1 MANHIGTNTQGF
13 SNAGGVNATDGQII
27 DICNVCYDPTKDNPC
42 GINATVAIVGKYQEK
57 ANVFDSGYR
66 HDATLLFSPDPA
78 SVVSDVTTY
87 TVPQPYN
94 LPALTGTS
102 LAVFKWGDMVQ
113 SPLGKTLS
121 GWKAKKYSKNGNK
134 LIIELI
140 APTLIA
146 LNDGISAMASI
157 LPDEFVTLYLT
168 GNRDFHLLRQFMA
181 FFDNPAKLTL
191 SIEYDLA
198 GTSTNVTKQFWQFY
212 NFQKS
217 NKLSVYNNGLPAA
230 ITIKTKLLPIEIVQ
244 YKREITFNNRC
255 APITIQ
261 KQSEADTVTTADPIP
276 KVTFKTTTI

>member
-13 SNAGGVNATDGQII
+13 ANSSGRNATDGQII
-27 DICNVCYDPTKDNPC
+27 DICNVCYDPTKDNAC
-42 GINATVAIVGKYQEK
+42 GVNATVAIVGKYQEK

-78 SVVSDVTTY
+78 TVVSDVTTY
-87 TVPQPYN
+87 TVPQPYG

-113 SPLGKTLS
+113 SPLGKTLN
-121 GWKAKKYSKNGNK
+121 GWKAKKYSKNGTK
-134 LIIELI
+134 LTIELI

-146 LNDGISAMASI
+146 LNDGISAITSI
-157 LPDEFVTLYLT
+157 LPDEFVTLYL
-168 GNRDFHLLRQFMA
+168 GANKDFHLYRQFIA
-181 FFDNPAKLTL
+181 VFDDQAKLTL
-191 SIEYDLA
+191 SIEYDLS
-198 GTSTNVTKQFWQFY
+198 GTIPNVTKQFWQFY
-212 NFQKS
+212 KSQKS
-217 NKLSVYNNGLPAA
+217 NKLTVYNNGLPAA
-230 ITIKTKLLPIEIVQ
+230 ITIKTKLLSIEIVQ

-261 KQSEADTVTTADPIP
+261 KQSEADTVTNADPIP